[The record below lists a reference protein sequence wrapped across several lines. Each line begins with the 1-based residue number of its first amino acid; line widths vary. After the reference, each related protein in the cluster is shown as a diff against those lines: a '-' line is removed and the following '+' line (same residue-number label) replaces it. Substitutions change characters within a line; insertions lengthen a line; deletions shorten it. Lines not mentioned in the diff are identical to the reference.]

1 MSVPSTTVCI
11 LLYWIRRTAGKEG
24 MLILWPQSLYMPIPF
39 SSSSLSS
46 TAGYDVSC
54 VWDSDSTSDGGSAS
68 IGTTVG
74 YGCPHIRWHHH
85 HLPYCSEWP
94 PPLHTH
100 VCIMGESDVVCPNIS
115 MSVCDYSLQD
125 IQGVLF
131 YVPLLYSCSAMLG
144 VLMTSVC
151 TPVGFSHLFTVLGK
165 VIVQPKVSY
174 NHAEYLT

>member
-1 MSVPSTTVCI
+1 MYETVIVLVMVAVLVLGLLWVVDALTSGDTTTTSHIVVSD
-11 LLYWIRRTAGKEG
+11 LL
-24 MLILWPQSLYMPIPF
+24 LF
-39 SSSSLSS
+39 
-46 TAGYDVSC
+46 
-54 VWDSDSTSDGGSAS
+54 
-68 IGTTVG
+68 
-74 YGCPHIRWHHH
+74 
-85 HLPYCSEWP
+85 
-94 PPLHTH
+94 TH
-100 VCIMGESDVVCPNIS
+100 VCIMGESDVAYPNIS

-174 NHAEYLT
+174 NPSI